1 MTFYIRQQLFG
12 AVREESSSP
21 YPPLPQLIKYNLME
35 ETYGKRWNKRPQM
48 YFLSNDC
55 TAEYANAN
63 QLQQDHPCVIRLIR
77 NNYLRKPAPRD
88 LPYQLDKPTL
98 IDPSDGQSQAIL
110 RLLRNQTNGF
120 FIECGALD
128 GEFLSNTLYM
138 ERSLNWTGILIEA
151 DQKAYSQL
159 AGRNRKAYSL
169 PICLSTKPYPVEVVF
184 NASDWSGSF
193 IVDED
198 SSKLQISEDNSNNAN
213 TGQSIYKVQCFPLYS
228 ILVAVGRTEIDFLG
242 LDVEGSEYKIL
253 KTIPWHKVDF
263 KTLSVEWN
271 HVPEGEAAMTR
282 LMEDNK
288 FVKFGHIDMAYSR
301 EVVYVQDYLDDFR
314 QFEFD

>member
-1 MTFYIRQQLFG
+1 
-12 AVREESSSP
+12 
-21 YPPLPQLIKYNLME
+21 
-35 ETYGKRWNKRPQM
+35 
-48 YFLSNDC
+48 
-55 TAEYANAN
+55 
-63 QLQQDHPCVIRLIR
+63 
-77 NNYLRKPAPRD
+77 NNGD
-88 LPYQLDKPTL
+88 
-98 IDPSDGQSQAIL
+98 IC
-110 RLLRNQTNGF
+110 QTNGF

-151 DQKAYSQL
+151 DQKAFSQL

-169 PICLSTKPYPVEVVF
+169 PVCLSTKPYPVEVVF

-193 IVDED
+193 IVD
-198 SSKLQISEDNSNNAN
+198 DNQNQQLSVNNAN
-213 TGQSIYKVQCFPLYS
+213 TIGESIYKVQCFPLYS
-228 ILVAVGRTEIDFLG
+228 ILVAVGRTEIDFFG

-253 KTIPWHKVDF
+253 QTIPWHKVDF

-271 HVPEGEAAMTR
+271 HVPEGEPAMTR
-282 LMEDNK
+282 LMESNK

-301 EVVYVQDYLDDFR
+301 EVIYVQDFLDDFR